1 MTLLKS
7 SLFFSMLSAAL
18 TAGGLF
24 YFHQSRVR
32 EVRYLKSQNSQL
44 RLQAQQRAR
53 AAPSAV
59 VVAAPAEKAVPASLP
74 VTTSIATASAPEY
87 YRDEG
92 NATPPATLQTFAWAT
107 DKADVAYVLRLLYLD
122 LGARTKAEAF
132 WDALPK
138 EAKTHWKTVDEMAA
152 AVLTDSFL
160 RRPWPAAGIL
170 ARSQFETVSDQRVR
184 LQMPGMPRNGTEFQ
198 KTDAG
203 WKYVLTESA
212 VDAYIQHAREEAAM
226 KR

>member
-1 MTLLKS
+1 MSPLKS
-7 SLFFSMLSAAL
+7 SLLFSMLSAAL

-24 YFHQSRVR
+24 YFHQGRVR
-32 EVRYLKSQNSQL
+32 EARYLKSQNSRL
-44 RLQAQQRAR
+44 RLEAQQRAH
-53 AAPSAV
+53 AAPPALV
-59 VVAAPAEKAVPASLP
+59 GAAPAGQAVAVSPSVA
-74 VTTSIATASAPEY
+74 TSIGTASAPEY

-92 NATPPATLQTFAWAT
+92 NATPLATLQTFAWAT

-122 LGARTKAEAF
+122 PGARTKAEAF
-132 WDALPK
+132 WAALPK
-138 EAKTHWKTVDEMAA
+138 EAKTQWKTVDEMAA
-152 AVLTDSFL
+152 AVLTDSFM

-212 VDAYIQHAREEAAM
+212 VDAYIQHARDEAAV

>member
-1 MTLLKS
+1 MVEATS
-7 SLFFSMLSAAL
+7 SAKAAL
-18 TAGGLF
+18 V
-24 YFHQSRVR
+24 S
-32 EVRYLKSQNSQL
+32 
-44 RLQAQQRAR
+44 
-53 AAPSAV
+53 PSV
-59 VVAAPAEKAVPASLP
+59 VNAPAA
-74 VTTSIATASAPEY
+74 EY

-92 NATPPATLQTFAWAT
+92 NATPLATLQTFAWAT

-122 LGARTKAEAF
+122 PGARTKAEAF
-132 WDALPK
+132 WAALPK
-138 EAKTHWKTVDEMAA
+138 EAKTQWKTVDEMAA
-152 AVLTDSFL
+152 AVLTDSFM

-212 VDAYIQHAREEAAM
+212 VDAYIQHARDEAAL

>member
-1 MTLLKS
+1 MTSLKS
-7 SLFFSMLSAAL
+7 SLLISILSAVL

-24 YFHQSRVR
+24 YFHQGRVR
-32 EVRYLKSQNSQL
+32 EARYLKSQNGRL
-44 RLQAQQRAR
+44 RLEAQQRAH
-53 AAPSAV
+53 AAPPV
-59 VVAAPAEKAVPASLP
+59 TVAAEPPEKAASAS
-74 VTTSIATASAPEY
+74 VATSIATAPAPGY

-92 NATPPATLQTFAWAT
+92 SATPLATLQTFAWAT

-122 LGARTKAEAF
+122 PGARTKAQAF

-138 EAKTHWKTVDEMAA
+138 EAKTHWKSIDEMAA
-152 AVLTDSFL
+152 AVITDSFL

-170 ARSQFETVSDQRVR
+170 GSSQFETLSDQRVR
-184 LQMPGMPRNGTEFQ
+184 LDMPGMPRNGTEFQ
-198 KTDAG
+198 KTDTG

-212 VDAYIQHAREEAAM
+212 VDAYLQHAREEAVL